1 MGSFV
6 GTLTVDLDAVAANWL
21 QLKSYVGPAE
31 CGAVVKA
38 NAYGL
43 GVSQVSRVLYRSG
56 CRTFFVANIQEAIE
70 LKCILSADDIRVFV
84 LSGCASGDEL
94 LFVEQ
99 GVSPV
104 IISMEM
110 LQRWS
115 AVCRQS
121 SNTLL
126 PEAALKINTGMTR
139 LGLDLDELEALLA
152 SSDESQALLE
162 GGNIRVLL
170 SHFAC
175 ADEVGHELN
184 TVQIA
189 QFAKAVEILKK
200 RIPDLR
206 ASLANS
212 SGIYLAQKPHWDIVR
227 PGVSLYGGNPIP
239 GKANPMRSVVN
250 LSLPVLQVRYAPKGA
265 NIGYGATAI
274 LSSDRVLAVVA
285 GGYADG
291 LFRSLSNK
299 AVGVMY
305 VQGLPV
311 RVPLVGR
318 VSMDSSIFDVTEV
331 ANQASV
337 AVGDSIEILG
347 KQHGVDDLAESAN
360 TISYEVLTSLGAR
373 YKRTYLSEGGDV

>member
-6 GTLTVDLDAVAANWL
+6 GTLTVDLDAIAANWL
-21 QLKSYVGPAE
+21 QLKSYVSPAE
-31 CGAVVKA
+31 CSAVVKA

-43 GVSQVSRVLYRSG
+43 GVAQVSKVLYRSG

-70 LKCILSADDIRVFV
+70 LKQILNVDDINIFV

-94 LFVEQ
+94 LFIEQ
-99 GVSPV
+99 KISPV

-110 LQRWS
+110 LRRWS
-115 AVCRQS
+115 AICS
-121 SNTLL
+121 ESPSALL
-126 PEAALKINTGMTR
+126 PETALKINTGMTR
-139 LGLDLDELEALLA
+139 LGLDPDELQAILDSQNESKSLLGA
-152 SSDESQALLE
+152 
-162 GGNIRVLL
+162 GNIRVLL

-184 TVQIA
+184 AVQIE
-189 QFAKAVEILKK
+189 QFAKAVEMLKK
-200 RIPDLR
+200 RVPGLR

-227 PGVSLYGGNPIP
+227 PGVSLYGGNPTP
-239 GKANPMRSVVN
+239 GKTNPMRPVVD
-250 LSLPVLQVRYAPKGA
+250 LSLPVLQIRSASKGES
-265 NIGYGATAI
+265 IGYGATAT
-274 LSSDRVLAVVA
+274 LGSDRVLAVVA

-291 LFRSLSNK
+291 LFRALSNK
-299 AVGVMY
+299 AVGVMS
-305 VQGLPV
+305 VQGAVV

-318 VSMDSSIFDVTEV
+318 VSMDSCIFDVTEV
-331 ANQASV
+331 ANQAPV

-360 TISYEVLTSLGAR
+360 TISYEVLTSLGVR
-373 YKRTYLSEGGDV
+373 YKRVYLSESGDV